1 MASLLIPLLE
11 VSPAS
16 VVTQKQSERVRK
28 ELQQPENSMNDPGSW
43 SSCNSSLS
51 ILTANFLDN
60 VIDRILTKTQET
72 KKYISRNI
80 STSVI
85 TAID

>member
-51 ILTANFLDN
+51 LLTVNFLDN
-60 VIDRILTKTQET
+60 VIDQILTKTQES

-80 STSVI
+80 K
-85 TAID
+85 